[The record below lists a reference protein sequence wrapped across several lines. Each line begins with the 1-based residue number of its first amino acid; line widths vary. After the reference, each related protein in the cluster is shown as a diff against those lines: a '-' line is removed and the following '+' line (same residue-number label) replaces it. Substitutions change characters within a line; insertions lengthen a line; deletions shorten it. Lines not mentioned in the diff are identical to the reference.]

1 MRRLESTSPVSF
13 TTIKETTVS
22 LSFKTGLQ
30 RGKVLQN
37 SGQDARAKLFL
48 LLVRVQSWKERS
60 EIPSSAVNIFS
71 VLYLVSITIH
81 IYKVLIHTFSY

>member
-22 LSFKTGLQ
+22 LSFNTGLQ
-30 RGKVLQN
+30 CGKVLKN
-37 SGQDARAKLFL
+37 SGQDVRAKLFL

-60 EIPSSAVNIFS
+60 EIPSSAVNIIS